1 MVVFGS
7 ACFQFSAKII
17 LELILLELH
26 LSNLYDTDIKA
37 YLLMNL

>member
-17 LELILLELH
+17 LELILYNLH
-26 LSNLYDTDIKA
+26 HLNFCNAHIKA